1 MPLTPLLVGVDVGTT
16 NLKVLAI
23 DPDTM
28 ELVAHAARPVET
40 NVPEPGYA
48 EQDPEEIWRSLLA
61 CLSELTTEV
70 AAAGRTIR
78 ALCFSTAMHS
88 LLAVDET
95 GVPLTSA
102 LIWSDNRASEE
113 AATLKKEQGE
123 LYKTIGVPI
132 HPMLPL
138 CKLVW
143 FGHHQPR
150 LLKRAARWLSLKE
163 YLWWKFTNRYEID
176 YAIAT
181 ATGLFDSHKATWHP
195 PALKLAGISADQ
207 LSLPVNTTHIVPY
220 TGKPEQLIPGLPP
233 GTLLVIGAS
242 DGCLANLGAGAME
255 PGITTI
261 TIGTSGAVR
270 RTSVRPI
277 RDAQS
282 RLFSYP
288 LYKYE
293 NQPNTTQSA
302 TIQADA
308 DGPEERGPD
317 LSDWYVVGGPTN
329 NGANVLEWV
338 SEKLTNQD
346 VPTVLAT
353 AATIPPGSDGL
364 LFLPYLQGERAPLW
378 DATARGSYRNL
389 DWQHTQAH
397 LVRAALEGVMFN
409 LRQIELLLAR
419 HTGPTRVIHAN
430 GGFAQSAFWVQMMAD
445 VFGVPVRLN
454 ASNESGAIGAVLLA
468 RLALS
473 FNTGEP
479 VSLAELTRQLA
490 FSNTFQPDPERH
502 KVYAQSFKTFQALID
517 EL

>member
-1 MPLTPLLVGVDVGTT
+1 MSLSPLLVGVDVGTT

-23 DPDTM
+23 DPNTM
-28 ELVAHAARPVET
+28 ELVAHAARPVDT
-40 NVPEPGYA
+40 NVPKPGYA
-48 EQDPEEIWRSLLA
+48 EQNTEEIWQLLVT
-61 CLSELTTEV
+61 CMGELTTEV
-70 AAAGRTIR
+70 ATAGRTIG

-88 LLAVDET
+88 LLAIDEA

-102 LIWSDNRASEE
+102 LIWSDNRASQE
-113 AATLKKEQGE
+113 AAMLRKDEGD
-123 LYKTIGVPI
+123 LYRTIGVPI

-143 FGHHQPR
+143 FGRHQPR

-163 YLWWKFTNRYEID
+163 YLWWKLTGRYEID
-176 YAIAT
+176 YAMAT
-181 ATGLFDSHKATWHP
+181 ATGLFDSRKAAWHR
-195 PALKLAGISADQ
+195 PALKLAGISLEQ
-207 LSLPVNTTHIVPY
+207 LSTPVNTTHIVPY
-220 TGKPEQLIPGLPP
+220 AALPGRTIAGLEP

-242 DGCLANLGAGAME
+242 DGCLANLGAGAVE

-288 LYKYE
+288 LYKHE
-293 NQPNTTQSA
+293 TVATAEQPNAEKAVHAGS
-302 TIQADA
+302 
-308 DGPEERGPD
+308 D

-338 SEKLTNQD
+338 SEKLTKQD
-346 VPTVLAT
+346 VPTVLAN
-353 AATIPPGSDGL
+353 AATVPAGSEGL

-378 DATARGSYRNL
+378 DATARGSYHHL

-397 LVRAALEGVMFN
+397 MVRAALEGVMFN

-430 GGFAQSAFWVQMMAD
+430 GGFAQSEFWVQMMAD

-468 RLALS
+468 GLALS
-473 FNTGEP
+473 FGHGEP
-479 VSLAELTRQLA
+479 VSLGDLTRQIA
-490 FSNTFQPDPERH
+490 FGHTFLPDPERH
-502 KVYAQSFKTFQALID
+502 KVYMRSFRTFQALI
-517 EL
+517 EQT

>member
-1 MPLTPLLVGVDVGTT
+1 MPLTPLFVGVDVGTT

-23 DPDTM
+23 DPNTM
-28 ELVAHAARPVET
+28 ELVAHAARPVDT
-40 NVPEPGYA
+40 NVPKPGYA
-48 EQDPEEIWRSLLA
+48 EQNAEDIWQLLVT
-61 CLSELTTEV
+61 CMGELTTEV
-70 AAAGRTIR
+70 STAGRTIG
-78 ALCFSTAMHS
+78 AICFSTAMHS
-88 LLAVDET
+88 LLAVDES
-95 GVPLTSA
+95 GIPLSSA
-102 LIWSDNRASEE
+102 LIWSDNRASQE
-113 AATLKKEQGE
+113 AAVLRKDDGD

-143 FGHHQPR
+143 FGRHQPR

-163 YLWWKFTNRYEID
+163 YLWWKLTGRYEID
-176 YAIAT
+176 YAMAT
-181 ATGLFDSHKATWHP
+181 ATGLFDSRKAAWHR
-195 PALKLAGISADQ
+195 PALKLAGISLEQ
-207 LSLPVNTTHIVPY
+207 VSTPVNTTHIVPY
-220 TGKPEQLIPGLPP
+220 AALPGRAIVGLQP

-242 DGCLANLGAGAME
+242 DGCLANLGAGAVQ

-288 LYKYE
+288 LYKHE
-293 NQPNTTQSA
+293 TVMTAEQP
-302 TIQADA
+302 DA
-308 DGPEERGPD
+308 EKAAHTGSD

-338 SEKLTNQD
+338 SEKLMKQD
-346 VPTVLAT
+346 VPTVLAN
-353 AATIPPGSDGL
+353 AATVPPGSDGL

-378 DATARGSYRNL
+378 DATARGSYHYL

-397 LVRAALEGVMFN
+397 MVRAALEGVMFN
-409 LRQIELLLAR
+409 LRQIELLLSR

-430 GGFAQSAFWVQMMAD
+430 GGFAQSEFWVQMMAD

-473 FNTGEP
+473 FGHGEP
-479 VSLAELTRQLA
+479 VSLGDLTRQIA
-490 FSNTFQPDPERH
+490 FGHTFQPDPERH
-502 KVYAQSFKTFQALID
+502 RVYMRSFKTFQALI
-517 EL
+517 EQT

>member
-28 ELVAHAARPVET
+28 QQVAHAARPVET
-40 NVPEPGYA
+40 DVPEPGYA
-48 EQDPEEIWRSLLA
+48 EQDAEEIWQLLRT
-61 CLSELTTEV
+61 CMGELTTEV
-70 AAAGRTIR
+70 AAAGRTIG

-95 GVPLTSA
+95 GQPITPA
-102 LIWSDNRASEE
+102 LIWSDNRASEQ
-113 AATLKKEQGE
+113 AAALKKEQGD

-143 FGHHQPR
+143 FGEHQPR
-150 LLKRAARWLSLKE
+150 LLKRASRWLSIKE
-163 YLWWKFTNRYEID
+163 YLWWKLTGRYEVD
-176 YAIAT
+176 YAMAT
-181 ATGLFDSHKATWHP
+181 ATGLFDSQKAGWHP
-195 PALKLAGISADQ
+195 AALKLAGVNSDQ
-207 LSLPVNTTHIVPY
+207 LSLPVNTTHVVSYAALPEQIVP
-220 TGKPEQLIPGLPP
+220 GLLP

-242 DGCLANLGAGAME
+242 DGCLANLGAGAVE

-277 RDAQS
+277 RDAHS

-288 LYKYE
+288 LYRHE
-293 NQPNTTQSA
+293 NQPSA
-302 TIQADA
+302 AQQNAVQ
-308 DGPEERGPD
+308 PD
-317 LSDWYVVGGPTN
+317 KTGVNLSDWYVVGGPTN

-338 SEKLTNQD
+338 SEKLTQQD
-346 VPTVLAT
+346 VPTVLAS
-353 AATIPPGSDGL
+353 AATIAPGSDGL

-397 LVRAALEGVMFN
+397 MVRAALEGVMFN

-473 FNTGEP
+473 FGNGQP
-479 VSLAELTRQLA
+479 VSLSDLTRQIE
-490 FSNTFQPDPERH
+490 FGTTFQPDPERH
-502 KVYAQSFKTFQALID
+502 KVYVQSFKTFQSLI
-517 EL
+517 E

>member
-1 MPLTPLLVGVDVGTT
+1 MPFSPLLVGVDVGTT

-28 ELVAHAARPVET
+28 DLVTHAARPVET
-40 NVPEPGYA
+40 NVPKPGYA
-48 EQDPEEIWRSLLA
+48 EQNAEEIWQLLLD
-61 CLSELTTEV
+61 CLNELTAEV
-70 AAAGRTIR
+70 ATAGRTIG

-88 LLAVDET
+88 LLAVDEA

-113 AATLKKEQGE
+113 AAALRKDDGD

-143 FGHHQPR
+143 FGRHQPR

-163 YLWWKFTNRYEID
+163 YLWWKLTGRYEID
-176 YAIAT
+176 YAMAT
-181 ATGLFDSHKATWHP
+181 ATGLFDSRKAVWHR
-195 PALKLAGISADQ
+195 PALKLAGISLEQ
-207 LSLPVNTTHIVPY
+207 LSTPVNTTHVVPY
-220 TGKPEQLIPGLPP
+220 TALSGQTMPGLQP

-242 DGCLANLGAGAME
+242 DGCLANLGAGAVE

-288 LYKYE
+288 LYKHVMATSEEQAGSVEKE
-293 NQPNTTQSA
+293 NASS
-302 TIQADA
+302 
-308 DGPEERGPD
+308 D

-338 SEKLTNQD
+338 SEKLTQQD
-346 VPTVLAT
+346 VPTVLAN
-353 AATIPPGSDGL
+353 AATVPAGSDGL

-397 LVRAALEGVMFN
+397 MVRAALEGVMFN

-419 HTGPTRVIHAN
+419 HAGPTWVIHAN
-430 GGFAQSAFWVQMMAD
+430 GGFAQSEFWVQMMAD

-473 FNTGEP
+473 LHKGES
-479 VSLAELTRQLA
+479 VSLSDLTRQIA
-490 FSNTFQPDPERH
+490 FGHTFKPDAERH
-502 KVYAQSFKTFQALID
+502 KLYVQSFKAFQALI
-517 EL
+517 EAM

>member
-40 NVPEPGYA
+40 NVPKPGYA
-48 EQDPEEIWRSLLA
+48 EQNPDAIWQLLLT
-61 CLSELTTEV
+61 CLDELATEV
-70 AAAGRTIR
+70 AAAGRSVG

-88 LLAVDET
+88 LLAVDEA
-95 GVPLTSA
+95 GKPLTPA
-102 LIWSDNRASEE
+102 LLWSDNRASEE
-113 AATLKKEQGE
+113 ATDLRREQGD
-123 LYKTIGVPI
+123 LYKAIGVPI

-138 CKLVW
+138 CKLIW
-143 FGHHQPR
+143 FGKHQTR
-150 LLKRAARWLSLKE
+150 LLKRAARWLSVKE
-163 YLWWKFTNRYEID
+163 YLWWKLTGRYEVD

-181 ATGLFDSHKATWHP
+181 ATGLFDSRKTTWHR
-195 PALKLAGISADQ
+195 PALKLAGISTEQ
-207 LSLPVNTTHIVPY
+207 LSTPVNTTHVVPY
-220 TGKPEQLIPGLPP
+220 VALPGQAVPGLLP

-242 DGCLANLGAGAME
+242 DGCLANLGAGAVE

-270 RTSVRPI
+270 RTSIRPV

-288 LYKYE
+288 LYRHDSGSTTS
-293 NQPNTTQSA
+293 QPVA
-302 TIQADA
+302 THSETRHPGQAET
-308 DGPEERGPD
+308 G

-329 NGANVLEWV
+329 NGANVLEWL
-338 SEKLTNQD
+338 SEKLTHQD

-353 AATIPPGSDGL
+353 AETIPPGADGL

-378 DATARGSYRNL
+378 NAAARGSYRNL

-419 HTGPTRVIHAN
+419 HAGPTRVIHAN
-430 GGFAQSAFWVQMMAD
+430 GGFAQSEFWVQMMAD

-473 FNTGEP
+473 LHTGKP
-479 VSLAELTRQLA
+479 VSLTDLTRQIA
-490 FSNTFQPDPERH
+490 FGHTFEPNAERH
-502 KVYAQSFKTFQALID
+502 KVYLQSFKQFQTLID
-517 EL
+517 TP